1 MSGPFFFFYCQVN
14 ILGEAPVSSFSF
26 CQRRVRERRSFV
38 EGLALKQQT
47 EGDVFVG
54 IEFVSVA
61 VVAGR
66 RSPLSHRG

>member
-1 MSGPFFFFYCQVN
+1 M
-14 ILGEAPVSSFSF
+14 
-26 CQRRVRERRSFV
+26 